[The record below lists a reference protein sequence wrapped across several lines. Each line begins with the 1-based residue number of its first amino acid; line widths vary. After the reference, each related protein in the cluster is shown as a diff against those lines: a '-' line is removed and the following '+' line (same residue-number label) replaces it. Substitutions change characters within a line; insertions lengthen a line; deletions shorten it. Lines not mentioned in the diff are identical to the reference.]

1 MTDEVK
7 ESLQF
12 DPAGLTSTTA
22 PKPKDPNRKT
32 IKEEDGIHKEWFEQA
47 AKVTIETLGDFVKK
61 LANDYEHDYGTIVH
75 AMAAAVGATMSAL
88 NNSDQGGI
96 TGFQAGCLMW
106 EILEKEFH
114 VEFPSRL
121 VRFEHM
127 LFPQYEYEFKAIPY
141 DIWVWLRERASQLL
155 ETAPDLHESVKQH
168 MRTIADGKVPFGYR
182 IASKDEK

>member
-1 MTDEVK
+1 MTNEKDV
-7 ESLQF
+7 SPSVH
-12 DPAGLTSTTA
+12 PAELTSAA
-22 PKPKDPNRKT
+22 PPKVIDPNRAI
-32 IKEEDGIHKEWFEQA
+32 IKEEDGLHKQWFAEA
-47 AKVTIETLGDFVKK
+47 DKVTIETLGDFVKK

-75 AMAAAVGATMSAL
+75 AMAAAVGATMSAM

-127 LFPQYEYEFKAIPY
+127 LFPQYEYEFKSIPY
-141 DIWVWLRERASQLL
+141 DIWVWLRERAGQLL
-155 ETAPDLHESVKQH
+155 ETAPDLHESVKKH
-168 MRTIADGKVPFGYR
+168 MKTIADGQVPFGYR
-182 IASKDEK
+182 IQKKDE

>member
-1 MTDEVK
+1 MTDSPEVH
-7 ESLQF
+7 
-12 DPAGLTSTTA
+12 PAELTSEA
-22 PKPKDPNRKT
+22 PPKVLDPNRKQIT
-32 IKEEDGIHKEWFEQA
+32 EESNEHIKWFEA
-47 AKVTIETLGDFVKK
+47 ASKGTIETLGDFVKM
-61 LANDYEHDYGTIVH
+61 LANDYEHDFGTIVH
-75 AMAAAVGATMSAL
+75 AMAAAVGATLSAI

-96 TGFQAGCLMW
+96 TGFQASCLMW

-141 DIWVWLRERASQLL
+141 DIWVWLRERAGHLL
-155 ETAPDLHESVKQH
+155 ETAPDLHDSVKAH
-168 MRTIADGKVPFGYR
+168 MKEIKDGKVPYGFR